1 MKSLEIFN
9 RENRKWVASISINEN
24 KFSVQAIDQ
33 EIESKLDELI
43 KKIISRSPRHID
55 TIKENEKIIE
65 IMENKEIEISE
76 ENLSLLEKELN
87 NWVPQYRFILV
98 ENNNYDKEKEKALDV
113 VKNAKYFT
121 QTQKD
126 RINKM
131 FIEVD
136 KKEIPLLVSDV
147 DALERLSKLI

>member
-1 MKSLEIFN
+1 
-9 RENRKWVASISINEN
+9 
-24 KFSVQAIDQ
+24 
-33 EIESKLDELI
+33 
-43 KKIISRSPRHID
+43 
-55 TIKENEKIIE
+55 
-65 IMENKEIEISE
+65 MENKEIEISE